1 VVKRI
6 LNQRLNLGQKQ
17 RQKPIRH
24 KRFCWYITN
33 VVWSCTSCEAI
44 RL

>member
-24 KRFCWYITN
+24 KRFADTSQTWFE
-33 VVWSCTSCEAI
+33 VVRVVKRSG
-44 RL
+44 